1 MQRFLLFIG
10 CLLPSS
16 PFFHALLNVS
26 EFSSFQH
33 LRFFL
38 TRSKEKSVLDGF
50 FVPEMKREVAAV
62 AAKRSVMS
70 PFQKQYK
77 AALYVLILSIYYHIF
92 ISIDISLIS
101 GWWSIQM
108 SQIQRQGKVLIGP
121 GFNIDGNDVESTD
134 NMIESKRFCCL
145 LPFNHTGKLTHQLL
159 VIWFN
164 NVVQLFVSLKPFI
177 RLVIL
182 AFLHLGAEQ

>member
-1 MQRFLLFIG
+1 MCRSFLLFNTLGFSWWILRARDEERGG
-10 CLLPSS
+10 CRGCQT
-16 PFFHALLNVS
+16 VS
-26 EFSSFQH
+26 NESI
-33 LRFFL
+33 
-38 TRSKEKSVLDGF
+38 SK
-50 FVPEMKREVAAV
+50 AV
-62 AAKRSVMS
+62 QSCA
-70 PFQKQYK
+70 
-77 AALYVLILSIYYHIF
+77 ICINIIYI
-92 ISIDISLIS
+92 ISYIYIYWYIS

-177 RLVIL
+177 RIVIL